1 MQLVPVK
8 EAVTLSETSWLQLLS
23 SYLSHIDTGAN
34 HLTSHIKLNL
44 LSHFCISIAALFSV
58 KEPVGES

>member
-1 MQLVPVK
+1 VPDK
-8 EAVTLSETSWLQLLS
+8 EAITPSETSWLQLS
-23 SYLSHIDTGAN
+23 SYLSHVDTGAN